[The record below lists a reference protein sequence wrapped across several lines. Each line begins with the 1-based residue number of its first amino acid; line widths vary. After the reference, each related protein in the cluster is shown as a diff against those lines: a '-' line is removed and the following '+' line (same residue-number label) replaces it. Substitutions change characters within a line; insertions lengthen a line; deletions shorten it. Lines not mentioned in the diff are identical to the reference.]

1 MNDRELINRIDRVE
15 KKLDNV
21 GEAIVLLARIDERLL
36 AQAEQSQRLGERQE
50 KAENR
55 LDKLEHA
62 RSKLMGAGAL
72 LVFVGSVAGQSVGKF
87 IEALL

>member
-1 MNDRELINRIDRVE
+1 MSDRELINRIDRVE

-55 LDKLEHA
+55 LDKLEHS
-62 RSKLMGAGAL
+62 RSKLMGAAAL
-72 LVFVGSVAGQSVGKF
+72 LVLFGSVAGQNVGKF

>member
-1 MNDRELINRIDRVE
+1 MSERELINRIDRVE
-15 KKLDNV
+15 KKLDSV

-50 KAENR
+50 KAEGR
-55 LDKLEHA
+55 LDKIEHA
-62 RSKLMGAGAL
+62 RSKVMGAALL
-72 LVFVGSVAGQSVGKF
+72 LVFFGSVAGQNVGKF